1 VNDFRQIT
9 HPIEKELG
17 LIMRKVFIT
26 IGAVIAIGTFITIS
40 SEPTQIP
47 TTTLAQQETPT
58 YAKWGKLAFKE
69 TQLKYPNANIIDY
82 LHEGSELKSDSTIE
96 KFKLWLQDDQK
107 EFGVFVRIEYATKTE
122 QVINIEFQET
132 SR

>member
-1 VNDFRQIT
+1 
-9 HPIEKELG
+9 
-17 LIMRKVFIT
+17 MRKVFIT

-132 SR
+132 SRWEITVETKYA

>member
-1 VNDFRQIT
+1 
-9 HPIEKELG
+9 
-17 LIMRKVFIT
+17 MRKVFIT